1 MRIIPVPVLE
11 DNYAYVLFDEKT
23 SEAAVIDPVEP
34 QKVLHVVQHLNAKL
48 TSVLITHHHW
58 DHTNGNVELLAQK
71 PGLDVYGYDARI
83 PEINYVVKDREE
95 VKVGSLTVQALWTP
109 CHTKG
114 SVCFYVKDGD
124 DCAVFT
130 GDTLFLS
137 GCGRFFEGTAADM
150 YNSLIH
156 VLATLPVETKVYC
169 GHEYT
174 LANLKFARHVEPDNV
189 HVAQKL
195 QWATDEMVKSTI
207 PGTIG
212 EELLVNPFLRVNEP
226 SLQASTGKTDP
237 IDVMHDLR
245 ELKNNFKA

>member
-11 DNYAYVLFDEKT
+11 DNYAYVLLDEKT

-34 QKVLHVVQHLNAKL
+34 QKLLHMVQHLNAKL

-58 DHTNGNVELLAQK
+58 DHSNGNVELLAKK
-71 PGLDVYGYDARI
+71 PGLAVFGADARI
-83 PEINYVVKDREE
+83 PEINYVVKDKEE
-95 VKVGSLTVQALWTP
+95 FKVGSLTVQALWTP

-114 SVCFYVKDGD
+114 SVCFFIKDGN

-150 YNSLIH
+150 YNSLLH

-174 LANLKFARHVEPDNV
+174 KANLKFANHVEPENA

-195 QWATDEMVKSTI
+195 QWVSDESVKSTI

-212 EELLVNPFLRVNEP
+212 EELLTNPFLRVNEP
-226 SLQASTGKTDP
+226 SLQAFTGKNDP
-237 IDVMHDLR
+237 IDVMHALR
-245 ELKNNFKA
+245 ELKNNFK